1 MKKLK
6 EKKSWYLVMLN
17 YKKGQEVEL
26 VCMRMVPEQMQDS
39 IYMHEN
45 AEVAKYEQ
53 MRHATYVWIT
63 SW

>member
-1 MKKLK
+1 
-6 EKKSWYLVMLN
+6 MLN